1 MKGFTTLSLS
11 HVRSPRNSFP
21 RAEAGMYQLDEKT
34 LVALQDRTFIFIFQ
48 LCRSCGIVFI
58 LLSLLLTYLSSYA
71 SHRTRK
77 VSKLTNNILKNHSM
91 EEYKLSEKKTT
102 KVLRLFGWGDNLL
115 KSNGGVWRLFL
126 NRAQPI
132 CIRDFEKKVWLD
144 RKTFLPRVKAY
155 KTDPEQRSGTCSDP
169 RIKVTLGITG

>member
-1 MKGFTTLSLS
+1 MGASRMKGFTILSLS

-34 LVALQDRTFIFIFQ
+34 LVALQDRTFIF
-48 LCRSCGIVFI
+48 
-58 LLSLLLTYLSSYA
+58 LSLLLTYLSSYA

-115 KSNGGVWRLFL
+115 KSNGG
-126 NRAQPI
+126 
-132 CIRDFEKKVWLD
+132 
-144 RKTFLPRVKAY
+144 
-155 KTDPEQRSGTCSDP
+155 
-169 RIKVTLGITG
+169 

>member
-1 MKGFTTLSLS
+1 MGASRMKGFTILSLS

-58 LLSLLLTYLSSYA
+58 LLSSYA

-115 KSNGGVWRLFL
+115 KSKEVYE
-126 NRAQPI
+126 
-132 CIRDFEKKVWLD
+132 DF
-144 RKTFLPRVKAY
+144 
-155 KTDPEQRSGTCSDP
+155 S
-169 RIKVTLGITG
+169 